1 MGWVLSWLIV
11 GFYSINEK
19 IIVVSIYVDLE
30 SVVG

>member
-11 GFYSINEK
+11 GFYFINEK